1 MREMPLTGDAIK
13 AAIQNVDNIDE
24 FCDKLAKVIVE
35 NLEVKI
41 PAAQVIVQ
49 VAGGSGAPAV
59 GTPNP
64 APIKCEVK

>member
-1 MREMPLTGDAIK
+1 MAVTGNTIK
-13 AAIQNVDNIDE
+13 SAIQDIDNIDE
-24 FCDKLAKVIVE
+24 FCDRLAQAIVA

-41 PAAQVIVQ
+41 PAAQVIIQ

-64 APIKCEVK
+64 APIDCEVK

>member
-1 MREMPLTGDAIK
+1 MALTGNVIK
-13 AAIQNVDNIDE
+13 AAINNIDNIDE
-24 FCDKLAKVIVE
+24 FCDKLAKTIVE

-59 GTPNP
+59 GVPNP
-64 APIKCEVK
+64 SPIYCEIK

>member
-1 MREMPLTGDAIK
+1 MALTGDVIRS
-13 AAIQNVDNIDE
+13 AIQNIDNIDE
-24 FCDKLAKVIVE
+24 FCDKLAQAIVE

-41 PAAQVIVQ
+41 PAAQVIIQ

-64 APIKCEVK
+64 APIDCEVK